1 MFNWIRQGLL
11 AAAVL
16 STVGGTSRADVPNVA
31 TDIAPVQSLVARV
44 MDGLGTPAVIVRP
57 GASPHGYAMRPSEA
71 AALQEAEA
79 MFWIGPAL
87 TPWLEGAIDAL
98 AGRASVTP
106 LLAAPGTNVLAF
118 RSSDQFGPAGHEG
131 HDHDA
136 GPDHDAHGHEGED
149 PHAWLDPRN
158 AQVWLGVIAERLA
171 EMDPGNAQAYRANA
185 EAGRAEIAA
194 LESELQD
201 ALAPVR
207 DVPFVVFH
215 DAFHYFE
222 GRFGL
227 VASGAIALGDA
238 SDPGPARIAAVRRTV
253 QEMGVRCVLSEPA
266 FNPSLV
272 QTVLEGSDARTGLVD
287 PMGSDIAPGV
297 AFYPALL
304 RSVAAALI
312 GCLQ

>member
-1 MFNWIRQGLL
+1 MFNRMKQGFL
-11 AAAVL
+11 AATLLSAFGGVAVF
-16 STVGGTSRADVPNVA
+16 AEVPNVA

-44 MDGLGTPAVIVRP
+44 MDGLGTPTVIVRP

-71 AALQEAEA
+71 GALQQADA
-79 MFWIGPAL
+79 VFWIGPAL

-98 AGRASVTP
+98 AGRASVTA
-106 LLAAPGTNVLAF
+106 LLEAPGTNVMAF
-118 RSSDQFGPAGHEG
+118 RSGDRFGPQE
-131 HDHDA
+131 HDEH
-136 GPDHDAHGHEGED
+136 DHDAHGHEGED

-158 AQVWLGVIAERLA
+158 AQVWLDVIAQRLA
-171 EMDPGNAQAYRANA
+171 EMDPENAQAYRANA

-194 LESELQD
+194 LEAELQD

-222 GRFGL
+222 DRFGL
-227 VASGAIALGDA
+227 AATGAIALGDA
-238 SDPGPARIAAVRRTV
+238 SDPGPARIAAVRQTV
-253 QEMGVRCVLSEPA
+253 QELGVRCVLSEPA

-272 QTVLEGSDARTGLVD
+272 QTVMEGSGARTGLVD
-287 PMGSDIAPGV
+287 PMGSDIAPGA